1 MGDVELIVGE
11 MKKKHKKH
19 KKDKKN
25 KKHKRSSPK
34 YMDEQ
39 PISDE
44 LSFDAPSDTNAFG
57 EIVDDMATNKY
68 GTLMQSSSNR
78 RWNEQTHSNI
88 AGSISDNNHDTVI
101 HVSSS
106 DGSNSPKY
114 NLNANYPS
122 RSSSP
127 PIPSQSTLQ
136 KHTSASSTDDQHF
149 WQYNPAG
156 GTRNT
161 DFNQPTISPAY
172 IETPT
177 QSAHNKSSTLSAYN
191 DANIR
196 PSLDVMSTS
205 DQPLQAP
212 AGKKRG
218 RKKGSKGIDTQLG
231 GKSSSHN
238 QSGTQYFDSLSLST
252 LKDKMESI
260 RSSSKKVKTITELVA
275 DLGIMRNLS
284 AIDDEDTIVE
294 PSSRS
299 SCSKCNSISTIYYYC
314 TILTNFYIC
323 CESDTETDNN
333 GDVDE
338 SKASSRE
345 KSVELEDGAEEPE
358 PEPDHEELETENVV
372 VVEAK
377 SSVDRELEELDARLP
392 PIDRTILPKWRRNI
406 AREVCCI
413 NFMLPICT

>member
-1 MGDVELIVGE
+1 

-39 PISDE
+39 PILDE
-44 LSFDAPSDTNAFG
+44 LSFDAPPDPNAFG

-68 GTLMQSSSNR
+68 GNLTQSASNS
-78 RWNEQTHSNI
+78 RWNEQMHSNI
-88 AGSISDNNHDTVI
+88 AGSISDNNYDTVI

-136 KHTSASSTDDQHF
+136 KHTSGSSTDDQPF
-149 WQYNPAG
+149 WQYNAPAG
-156 GTRNT
+156 TRGT
-161 DFNQPTISPAY
+161 DFNQSTISPAY
-172 IETPT
+172 NETPALT
-177 QSAHNKSSTLSAYN
+177 VHNKSLPLSAHN

-196 PSLDVMSTS
+196 PPTDMMNANEQ
-205 DQPLQAP
+205 QPEAP

-231 GKSSSHN
+231 GRSSSSHN

-284 AIDDEDTIVE
+284 AIDDEDNIDE
-294 PSSRS
+294 PPSRS
-299 SCSKCNSISTIYYYC
+299 SYSK
-314 TILTNFYIC
+314 
-323 CESDTETDNN
+323 
-333 GDVDE
+333 
-338 SKASSRE
+338 
-345 KSVELEDGAEEPE
+345 
-358 PEPDHEELETENVV
+358 
-372 VVEAK
+372 
-377 SSVDRELEELDARLP
+377 
-392 PIDRTILPKWRRNI
+392 RT
-406 AREVCCI
+406 
-413 NFMLPICT
+413 